1 MASLGQPLNS
11 DYPADRH
18 FEITAADTDLSVT
31 PRAIY
36 VGGSGTLVLR
46 DSTGTDVTYN
56 VQAGAII
63 PFRAIRVAA
72 ASTATGIVGMY

>member
-1 MASLGQPLNS
+1 MAGVGQPLNS
-11 DYPADRH
+11 AFPADRH
-18 FEITAADTDLSVT
+18 FSITAADTDLAVT

-46 DSTGTDVTYN
+46 DISGVDVTYTVN
-56 VQAGAII
+56 AGTTI
-63 PFRAIRVAA
+63 PFRAVRVAA